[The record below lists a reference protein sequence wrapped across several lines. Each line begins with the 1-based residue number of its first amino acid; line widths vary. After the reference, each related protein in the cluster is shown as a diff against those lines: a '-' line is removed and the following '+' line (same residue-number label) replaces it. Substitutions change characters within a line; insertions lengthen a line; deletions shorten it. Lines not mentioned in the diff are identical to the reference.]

1 MSISFVIHSLEIPLV
16 RPFRTS
22 FGSQSVRDVVLVEA
36 VSESGVSGWGECVTM
51 AWPGYS
57 AEYTRGAVNVMREFL
72 IPTLSPLLGA
82 GRGSSVKGS
91 SVKGS
96 SSEGSTPAP
105 DSVRAAL
112 AVMQGNPMAKSA
124 IETALLDL
132 WLKERNLSLGDF
144 LGATRERVDCGVSV
158 GIPNSITDLIT
169 EVGQYVDEGYRRIKL
184 KVEPGWDLEAL
195 RAVRAEW
202 PEIPLQVDANQA
214 YRRSDADHLAKFDEF
229 DLLLIEQ
236 PLPEDDLLGHKL
248 ISSVVATPICLDES
262 ILSVDS
268 AESAIEF
275 GATTIINIK
284 PGRVGGFLN
293 ARDIHDLCVEKNIPV
308 WCGGMLE
315 TGVGRAANIAL
326 AAMPGFIIPGDT
338 SASSRYYKEDVTE
351 PFVLDHGQL
360 HVPSG
365 PGIGIEPIAANL
377 AEMSTAIEH
386 VEV

>member
-1 MSISFVIHSLEIPLV
+1 VSISFVIHSLEIPLV

-72 IPTLSPLLGA
+72 IPTLAPLLGA
-82 GRGSSVKGS
+82 GR
-91 SVKGS
+91 GS

-144 LGATRERVDCGVSV
+144 LGAVRDRVDCGVSV

-195 RAVRAEW
+195 RAVRVEW
-202 PEIPLQVDANQA
+202 PEIVLQVDANQA
-214 YRRSDADHLAKFDEF
+214 YWRSDAEHLAKFDEF

-326 AAMPGFIIPGDT
+326 AALPGFILPGDT
-338 SASSRYYKEDVTE
+338 SASNRYYKEDVTE
-351 PFVLDHGQL
+351 PFVLENGQL
-360 HVPSG
+360 RVPTG
-365 PGIGIEPIAANL
+365 PGIGVEPISANL
-377 AEMSTAIEH
+377 AEMSTNIEH

>member
-1 MSISFVIHSLEIPLV
+1 MSISFLIHSLEIPLV

-36 VSESGVSGWGECVTM
+36 VSEAGVSGWGECVTM

-72 IPTLSPLLGA
+72 IPTLMPLVVA
-82 GRGSSVKGS
+82 SA
-91 SVKGS
+91 
-96 SSEGSTPAP
+96 EGSAATPAP
-105 DSVRAAL
+105 DSVRSAL
-112 AVMQGNPMAKSA
+112 ALMQGNPMAKSA

-132 WLKERNLSLGDF
+132 WLKQRNLSLGEF
-144 LGATRERVDCGVSV
+144 LGATRDRVDCGVSV
-158 GIPNSITDLIT
+158 GISSSIEELMI
-169 EVGQYVDEGYRRIKL
+169 EVGQYIDEGYRRIKL
-184 KVEPGWDLEAL
+184 KVEPGWDVDAL
-195 RAVRAEW
+195 RAVREQW

-236 PLPEDDLLGHKL
+236 PLPEDDLLGHRL
-248 ISSVVATPICLDES
+248 ISSVVSTPICLDES

-284 PGRVGGFLN
+284 PGRVGGFLA
-293 ARDIHDLCVEKNIPV
+293 ARDIHDLCVERSIPV

-326 AAMPGFIIPGDT
+326 AALPGFVLPGDT
-338 SASSRYYKEDVTE
+338 SASNRYYKEDVTE
-351 PFVLDHGQL
+351 PFVLVNGQL
-360 HVPSG
+360 RVPTN
-365 PGIGIEPIAANL
+365 PGIGVEPIAENL
-377 AEMSTAIEH
+377 AEMSTATERIEP
-386 VEV
+386 

>member
-36 VSESGVSGWGECVTM
+36 VSDNGVSGWGECVTM

-57 AEYTRGAVNVMREFL
+57 AEYTRGAVNVMRDFL
-72 IPTLSPLLGA
+72 IPTLAPLVGESA
-82 GRGSSVKGS
+82 AD
-91 SVKGS
+91 
-96 SSEGSTPAP
+96 STPAP

-124 IETALLDL
+124 VETALLDL
-132 WLKERNLSLGDF
+132 WLKERNLSLGEF
-144 LGATRERVDCGVSV
+144 LGAVRDRVDCGVSV
-158 GIPNSITDLIT
+158 GIPSSIEDLIQ
-169 EVGQYVDEGYRRIKL
+169 EVGQYVEQGYRRIKL
-184 KVEPGWDLEAL
+184 KVEPGWDLDAL
-195 RAVRAEW
+195 RAVRNEW
-202 PEIPLQVDANQA
+202 PGVPLQVDANQA
-214 YRRSDADHLAKFDEF
+214 YRRSDAEHLARFDEF

-236 PLPEDDLLGHKL
+236 PLPEDDILGHKL
-248 ISSVVATPICLDES
+248 ISSVVSTPICLDES

-268 AESAIEF
+268 AEGAIEF
-275 GATTIINIK
+275 GATTIVNIK
-284 PGRVGGFLN
+284 PGRVGGFLS
-293 ARDIHDLCVEKNIPV
+293 ARDIHDLCVEKEIPV

-326 AAMPGFIIPGDT
+326 AALPGFTLPGDT

-351 PFVLDHGQL
+351 PFVLDNGQL
-360 HVPSG
+360 AVPTG

-377 AEMSTAIEH
+377 AEMSTATER
-386 VEV
+386 VDV